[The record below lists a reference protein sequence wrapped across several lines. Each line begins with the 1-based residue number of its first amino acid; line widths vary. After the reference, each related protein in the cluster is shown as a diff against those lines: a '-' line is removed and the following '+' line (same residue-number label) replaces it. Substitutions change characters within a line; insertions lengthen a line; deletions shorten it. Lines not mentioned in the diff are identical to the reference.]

1 MAAECGMC
9 TYPDLLIFAMQNRK
23 GPRIRQGSP
32 QEEEALVAHI
42 ASLAPSQKQ
51 LEEVGE
57 LNEFLIL
64 LDHES
69 DARKLQ
75 NLLSEVAAKQQ
86 EAAEEAS
93 TDVDAADSPAGGL
106 RPPQAG
112 QTGQITSK
120 TEVVNWKW
128 DILRAH

>member
-1 MAAECGMC
+1 M
-9 TYPDLLIFAMQNRK
+9 
-23 GPRIRQGSP
+23 
-32 QEEEALVAHI
+32 
-42 ASLAPSQKQ
+42 
-51 LEEVGE
+51 GE

-86 EAAEEAS
+86 EAAEEAR
-93 TDVDAADSPAGGL
+93 TDVNAADPPAGGL
-106 RPPQAG
+106 RPLQAG

-128 DILRAH
+128 DILRPH